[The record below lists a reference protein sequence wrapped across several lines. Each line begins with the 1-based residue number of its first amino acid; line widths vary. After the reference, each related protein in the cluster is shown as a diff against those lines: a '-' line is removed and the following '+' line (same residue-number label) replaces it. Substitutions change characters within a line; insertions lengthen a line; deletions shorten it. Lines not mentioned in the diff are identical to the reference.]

1 MAVSSTVI
9 LDQVFHARGRES
21 TARGSFPGA
30 EKNDL
35 MLARIDSCA
44 VLGIEAHLVQTQVD
58 VGTGLAKV
66 TIVGLPDTAVQEA
79 RERVA
84 SAIRNSNF
92 AFPAHRVTINLAPAD
107 IRKEG
112 PAFDLPIALAVL
124 AATEQIAGEDVERLV
139 AVGEL
144 SLDGSVRPISG
155 VLPIALAA
163 RDARRAGLIVPADNV
178 AEATVVEGLNVY
190 PVRTLWE
197 AAEVVAQPEQRQ
209 PAPPSAGEWRLSDP
223 KYPTDFSE
231 VKGQPHVKRALEV
244 AAAGGHNVVM
254 VGPPGSG
261 KTMLAMRIPT
271 ILPPLRTEEALEVTK
286 VYSISGK
293 LPAGRG
299 LMTTRPFRSPHHTI
313 SAAGLAGGGTIP
325 TPGEISLAHHGVLFM
340 DELPEFGRDALEVM
354 RQPLEDGV
362 VSVSR
367 VAGTADFPAR
377 VMLVAALNPCPCGYY
392 MDATRSCSCSV
403 TKIRRYLQRISGPL
417 LDRVDIHIEVP
428 RLKKEE
434 LLTPA
439 NGEPSSA
446 VRVRVKQARETQAGR
461 FAEAGIYCNAHMLPR
476 HLKQFCPISDEVRS
490 FLSNAIDQLGLSA
503 RAFDRVVKLSRT
515 IADLDGSEQIALPHV
530 AEAIQYRG
538 LDRKLWA

>member
-1 MAVSSTVI
+1 VSGKYSTPGGAN
-9 LDQVFHARGRES
+9 QVSE
-21 TARGSFPGA
+21 GA
-30 EKNDL
+30 SDYAQKNDP
-35 MLARIDSCA
+35 MLSHINSCA
-44 VLGIEAHLVQTQVD
+44 VLGIDAHLVQVQVD
-58 VGTGLAKV
+58 VGSGLARI
-66 TIVGLPDTAVQEA
+66 TIVGLPDAAVQEA

-84 SAIRNSNF
+84 SAVRNSNF
-92 AFPAHRVTINLAPAD
+92 AFPTGRVTVNLAPAD

-112 PAFDLPIALAVL
+112 PAFDLPIALGVI
-124 AATEQIAGEDVERLV
+124 AATEQMSGEDMDRLV

-144 SLDGSVRPISG
+144 SLDGSVRPVSG
-155 VLPIALAA
+155 VLPIALEA
-163 RDARRAGLIVPADNV
+163 RKAKSAGLICPVENA
-178 AEATVVEGLNVY
+178 AEATIVDGLAVY

-197 AAEVVAQPEQRQ
+197 AAEVVADASQRT
-209 PAPPSAGEWRLSDP
+209 PAPSTAADWDLKAPE
-223 KYPTDFSE
+223 YPIDFSE

-261 KTMLAMRIPT
+261 KTMLATRLAT
-271 ILPPLRTEEALEVTK
+271 ILPPLRMEEALEVTK
-286 VYSISGK
+286 IYSISGK
-293 LPAGRG
+293 LPAGKG
-299 LMTTRPFRSPHHTI
+299 LLTTRPFRSPHHTI

-325 TPGEISLAHHGVLFM
+325 TPGEVSLAHHGVLFL
-340 DELPEFGRDALEVM
+340 DELPEFNRDALEVM

-362 VSVSR
+362 VHVSR
-367 VAGTADFPAR
+367 VAGTAEFPAR

-428 RLKKEE
+428 RLAKDE

-439 NGEPSSA
+439 NGELSKD
-446 VRVRVKQARETQAGR
+446 VRSRVTRSRELQAQR
-461 FAEAGIYCNAHMLPR
+461 FDGAGIFCNAHMLPR
-476 HLKQFCPISDEVRS
+476 HIKRFCALSDEVTT
-490 FLSNAIDQLGLSA
+490 FLSKAIDQLGLSA

-515 IADLDGSEQIALPHV
+515 IADLDGTADISLSHV

>member
-1 MAVSSTVI
+1 
-9 LDQVFHARGRES
+9 
-21 TARGSFPGA
+21 
-30 EKNDL
+30 

-44 VLGIEAHLVQTQVD
+44 VLGIDAYLVQVQVD
-58 VGTGLAKV
+58 VGSGLAKV
-66 TIVGLPDTAVQEA
+66 TVVGLPDTAVQEA

-84 SAIRNSNF
+84 SAVRNSNF
-92 AFPAHRVTINLAPAD
+92 SFPSGRVTVNLAPAD

-112 PAFDLPIALAVL
+112 PAFDLPIALGVL
-124 AATEQIAGEDVERLV
+124 AATEQIVSDDIGQFA

-144 SLDGSVRPISG
+144 SLDGSVRPVAG

-163 RDARRAGLIVPADNV
+163 RQARRAGLICPADNV
-178 AEATVVEGLNVY
+178 AEATVVEGLDIY

-197 AAEVVAQPEQRQ
+197 AAEVVANPQQRQ
-209 PAPPSAGEWRLSDP
+209 PAPSTAEEWGLAQP
-223 KYPTDFSE
+223 EYPLDFAE

-271 ILPPLRTEEALEVTK
+271 VLPPLRMEEALEVTK
-286 VYSISGK
+286 VYSILGR
-293 LPAGRG
+293 LPAGVG

-313 SAAGLAGGGTIP
+313 SAAGLAGGGTVP

-340 DELPEFGRDALEVM
+340 DELPEFSRDALEVM

-362 VSVSR
+362 VHVSR
-367 VAGTADFPAR
+367 VAGSADFPAR

-392 MDATRSCSCSV
+392 MDATRSCSCS
-403 TKIRRYLQRISGPL
+403 TSKIRRYLQRISGPL

-428 RLKKEE
+428 RLKKDE

-446 VRVRVKQARETQAGR
+446 VRVRVKQARETQAAR
-461 FAEAGIYCNAHMLPR
+461 LAQAEVYCNAHMLPR
-476 HLKQFCPISDEVRS
+476 HLKQFCRISDAVRS

-515 IADLDGSEQIALPHV
+515 IADLDGADEIGLPHV

>member
-1 MAVSSTVI
+1 M
-9 LDQVFHARGRES
+9 LGRI
-21 TARGSFPGA
+21 G
-30 EKNDL
+30 
-35 MLARIDSCA
+35 SCA
-44 VLGIEAHLVQTQVD
+44 VLGIDAYLVQVQVD
-58 VGTGLAKV
+58 IGVGKSEVL
-66 TIVGLPDTAVQEA
+66 IVGLPDAAVKEA

-84 SAIRNSNF
+84 SAVRNSNF
-92 AFPAHRVTINLAPAD
+92 SFPAHRVTVNLAPAD
-107 IRKEG
+107 TRKEG

-124 AATEQIAGEDVERLV
+124 AATEQIIGDDMDKLI

-155 VLPIALAA
+155 VLPMALAA
-163 RDARRAGLIVPADNV
+163 RDAKVAGLLVPAENV

-197 AAEVVAQPEQRQ
+197 AAEVVAYRDKRT
-209 PAPPSAGEWRLSDP
+209 PAPSTAHEWELSAP
-223 KYPTDFSE
+223 AYQTDFSE

-261 KTMLAMRIPT
+261 KTMLAMRLPS
-271 ILPPLRTEEALEVTK
+271 ILPPLRMEEALEVTK
-286 VYSISGK
+286 IYSVSGK
-293 LPAGRG
+293 VSSGKG

-313 SAAGLAGGGTIP
+313 SAAGLAGGGAIP
-325 TPGEISLAHHGVLFM
+325 TPGEISLAHHGVLFL
-340 DELPEFGRDALEVM
+340 DELPEFNRDALEVM

-362 VSVSR
+362 VNVSR
-367 VAGTADFPAR
+367 VAGSAEFPAR
-377 VMLVAALNPCPCGYY
+377 VQLIAALNPCPCGYY
-392 MDATRSCSCSV
+392 MDATRACTCSV
-403 TKIRRYLQRISGPL
+403 TKIRSYLQRISGPL

-428 RLKKEE
+428 RLQRDE

-439 NGEPSSA
+439 NGEPSAA
-446 VRVRVKQARETQAGR
+446 VRARVQRAREVQAARFGADGR
-461 FAEAGIYCNAHMLPR
+461 WAGAACPERSRGEAPATRSSSTPVFCNAHMRPR
-476 HLKQFCPISDEVRS
+476 ELKQFCRITEDVRS

-515 IADLDGSEQIALPHV
+515 IADLDGADEIGLPHV

>member
-1 MAVSSTVI
+1 
-9 LDQVFHARGRES
+9 
-21 TARGSFPGA
+21 
-30 EKNDL
+30 
-35 MLARIDSCA
+35 MLGRIDSCA
-44 VLGIEAHLVQTQVD
+44 VLGIDAYLVQVQVD
-58 VGTGLAKV
+58 VGVGQPKV
-66 TIVGLPDTAVQEA
+66 LVVGLPDTAVQEA
-79 RERVA
+79 KERVA
-84 SAIRNSNF
+84 SAVRNSNF
-92 AFPAHRVTINLAPAD
+92 SFPMHRVTINLAPAD

-112 PAFDLPIALAVL
+112 PSFDLPIALAVL
-124 AATEQIAGEDVERLV
+124 AATEQIAGDDMDKLI

-155 VLPIALAA
+155 LLPIALAA
-163 RDARRAGLIVPADNV
+163 RQARCAGIIVPADNV

-197 AAEVVAQPEQRQ
+197 AAEVVAYPNNRQ
-209 PAPPSAGEWRLSDP
+209 PAPSTAHEWDLSEP
-223 KYPTDFSE
+223 VYSTDFSE
-231 VKGQPHVKRALEV
+231 VKGQAHVKRALEV

-261 KTMLAMRIPT
+261 KTMLAMRLPS
-271 ILPPLRTEEALEVTK
+271 ILPSLRIEEALEVTK

-293 LPAGRG
+293 MPAGKG
-299 LMTTRPFRSPHHTI
+299 LITTRPFRSPHHTI

-325 TPGEISLAHHGVLFM
+325 TPGEISLAHHGVLFL
-340 DELPEFGRDALEVM
+340 DELPEFNRDALEAM

-362 VSVSR
+362 VNVSR
-367 VAGTADFPAR
+367 VAGSAEFPAR
-377 VMLVAALNPCPCGYY
+377 VQLVAALNPCPCGYY
-392 MDATRSCSCSV
+392 MDATRSCTCSI

-428 RLKKEE
+428 RLQRDE

-439 NGEPSSA
+439 NGEPSASIRA
-446 VRVRVKQARETQAGR
+446 RVLRAREVQAQR
-461 FAEAGIYCNAHMLPR
+461 FGGDGIFCNAHMRPR
-476 HLKQFCPISDEVRS
+476 ELKQFCRISDEVRS

-515 IADLDGSEQIALPHV
+515 IADLDGAAEIGLPHV

>member
-1 MAVSSTVI
+1 
-9 LDQVFHARGRES
+9 
-21 TARGSFPGA
+21 
-30 EKNDL
+30 

-44 VLGIEAHLVQTQVD
+44 VLGIDAHLVRTEVD
-58 VGTGLAKV
+58 VGSGMAKV
-66 TIVGLPDTAVQEA
+66 TIVGLPDAAVQEA

-84 SAIRNSNF
+84 SAVRNSNF
-92 AFPAHRVTINLAPAD
+92 GFPSGRVTVNLAPAD
-107 IRKEG
+107 MRKEG
-112 PAFDLPIALAVL
+112 AAFDLPIALGVL
-124 AATEQIAGEDVERLV
+124 AATEQIVADDMNTLI

-144 SLDGSVRPISG
+144 SLDGSVRPVSG
-155 VLPIALAA
+155 LLPIALAA
-163 RDARRAGLIVPADNV
+163 REAKCAGLICPAANA

-209 PAPPSAGEWRLSDP
+209 PAPSTAGEWDLSDP
-223 KYPTDFSE
+223 SYPIDFSE
-231 VKGQPHVKRALEV
+231 VKGQAHVKRALEV

-261 KTMLAMRIPT
+261 KTMLAMRLPGV
-271 ILPPLRTEEALEVTK
+271 LPPLRMEEALEVTK
-286 VYSISGK
+286 IYSISGK
-293 LPAGRG
+293 LGSGRG

-313 SAAGLAGGGTIP
+313 SAAGLAGGGTVP
-325 TPGEISLAHHGVLFM
+325 SPGEISLAHHGVLFL
-340 DELPEFGRDALEVM
+340 DELPEFNRDALEVM
-354 RQPLEDGV
+354 RQPLEEGV
-362 VSVSR
+362 VNVSR
-367 VAGTADFPAR
+367 VAGSADFPAR

-392 MDATRSCSCSV
+392 MDATRSCTCSV

-428 RLKKEE
+428 RLHREE

-446 VRVRVKQARETQAGR
+446 VRARVQRAREVQARR
-461 FAEAGIYCNAHMLPR
+461 FAGNGIFCNAHMLPR
-476 HLKQFCPISDEVRS
+476 HIKEFCPLREEVRE
-490 FLSNAIDQLGLSA
+490 FLSKAIDQLGLSA

-515 IADLDGSEQIALPHV
+515 IADLEGAEGIALAHV
-530 AEAIQYRG
+530 AESIQYRG

>member
-1 MAVSSTVI
+1 
-9 LDQVFHARGRES
+9 
-21 TARGSFPGA
+21 
-30 EKNDL
+30 
-35 MLARIDSCA
+35 MLGRIDSCA
-44 VLGIEAHLVQTQVD
+44 VLGIDVYLVQVQVD
-58 VGTGLAKV
+58 VGVGKNEVL
-66 TIVGLPDTAVQEA
+66 IVGLPDAAVKEA
-79 RERVA
+79 KERVA
-84 SAIRNSNF
+84 AAVRNSNF
-92 AFPAHRVTINLAPAD
+92 SFPAHRVTVNLAPAD
-107 IRKEG
+107 TRKEG
-112 PAFDLPIALAVL
+112 PAFDLPIALSVL
-124 AATEQIAGEDVERLV
+124 AATEQIIGDDMDKLI

-163 RDARRAGLIVPADNV
+163 RKARCAGLIVPADNV

-197 AAEVVAQPEQRQ
+197 AAEVVAYPANRQ
-209 PAPPSAGEWRLSDP
+209 PAPCTAHEWGLQEPVYSN
-223 KYPTDFSE
+223 DFSE

-261 KTMLAMRIPT
+261 KTMLAMRLPS
-271 ILPPLRTEEALEVTK
+271 ILPALRMEEALEVTK
-286 VYSISGK
+286 IYSISGK
-293 LPAGRG
+293 VPTGKG
-299 LMTTRPFRSPHHTI
+299 LITTRPFRSPHHTI

-325 TPGEISLAHHGVLFM
+325 TPGEISLAHHGVLFL
-340 DELPEFGRDALEVM
+340 DELPEFNRDALEVM

-362 VSVSR
+362 VNVSR
-367 VAGTADFPAR
+367 VAASAEFPAR
-377 VMLVAALNPCPCGYY
+377 VQLIAALNPCPCGYY
-392 MDATRSCSCSV
+392 MDATRACTCSI

-428 RLKKEE
+428 RLHRDE

-439 NGEPSSA
+439 NGEPSAS
-446 VRVRVKQARETQAGR
+446 VRARVQRAREVQAQR
-461 FAEAGIYCNAHMLPR
+461 FGGDGIFCNAHMRPR
-476 HLKQFCPISDEVRS
+476 ELKQFCKLTEEVRT
-490 FLSNAIDQLGLSA
+490 FLSGAIDQLGLSA

-515 IADLDGSEQIALPHV
+515 IADLDGAEEIGLPHV

>member
-1 MAVSSTVI
+1 
-9 LDQVFHARGRES
+9 
-21 TARGSFPGA
+21 
-30 EKNDL
+30 

-44 VLGIEAHLVQTQVD
+44 VLGIDAHLVQTQVD
-58 VGTGLAKV
+58 VGSGMASFTV
-66 TIVGLPDTAVQEA
+66 VGLPDLAVQES
-79 RERVA
+79 RERVR
-84 SAIRNSNF
+84 SAIRNSRF
-92 AFPAHRVTINLAPAD
+92 SFPAHRVTVNLAPAD

-124 AATEQIAGEDVERLV
+124 AATEQIASEDMANLV
-139 AVGEL
+139 AAGEL

-163 RDARRAGLIVPADNV
+163 RQAKCGGLIVPADNV
-178 AEATVVEGLNVY
+178 AEATVVEGLAVY

-197 AAEVVAQPEQRQ
+197 AAEVIARPDQRQ
-209 PAPPSAGEWRLSDP
+209 PAPSSAGEWELSDP
-223 KYPTDFSE
+223 DYPIDFSE

-254 VGPPGSG
+254 VGPPGAG
-261 KTMLAMRIPT
+261 KTMLAMRLPT
-271 ILPPLRTEEALEVTK
+271 ILPPLRMEEALEVTK

-293 LPAGRG
+293 IPAGEG
-299 LMTTRPFRSPHHTI
+299 LITTRPFRSPHHTI

-325 TPGEISLAHHGVLFM
+325 KPGEISLAHDGVLFL
-340 DELPEFGRDALEVM
+340 DELPEFGRDALEVL
-354 RQPLEDGV
+354 RQPLEEGTV
-362 VSVSR
+362 NVSR
-367 VAGTADFPAR
+367 VAGTATFPAR

-392 MDATRSCSCSV
+392 MDAMHSCTCSV

-428 RLKKEE
+428 RLKRDEM
-434 LLTPA
+434 LTPA
-439 NGEPSSA
+439 NGEPSKS
-446 VRVRVKQARETQAGR
+446 VRERVRQAREVQAAR
-461 FAEAGIYCNAHMLPR
+461 FAGNDILCNAHMRPR
-476 HLKQFCPISDEVRS
+476 DIKAFCPLSDEVRS

-515 IADLDGSEQIALPHV
+515 TADLDASDAIELPHV

>member
-1 MAVSSTVI
+1 V
-9 LDQVFHARGRES
+9 LG
-21 TARGSFPGA
+21 
-30 EKNDL
+30 
-35 MLARIDSCA
+35 RIDSCA
-44 VLGIEAHLVQTQVD
+44 VFGIDAYLVQVQVD
-58 VGTGLAKV
+58 IGVGKNEVL
-66 TIVGLPDTAVQEA
+66 IVGLPDAAVKEA

-84 SAIRNSNF
+84 SAVRNSNF
-92 AFPAHRVTINLAPAD
+92 SFPAHRVTVNLAPAD

-124 AATEQIAGEDVERLV
+124 AATEQIIGDDMDKLI

-163 RDARRAGLIVPADNV
+163 RDARCSGLIVPADNV

-190 PVRTLWE
+190 PVQTLWE
-197 AAEVVAQPEQRQ
+197 AAEIVAYPANRK
-209 PAPPSAGEWRLSDP
+209 PAPSTAHEWGLSEP
-223 KYPTDFSE
+223 AYPTDFTE

-261 KTMLAMRIPT
+261 KTMLAMRLPS
-271 ILPPLRTEEALEVTK
+271 ILPTMRMEEALEVTK
-286 VYSISGK
+286 IYSISGK
-293 LPAGRG
+293 VPTGKG
-299 LMTTRPFRSPHHTI
+299 LITTRPFRSPHHTI

-325 TPGEISLAHHGVLFM
+325 TPGEISLAHHGVLFL
-340 DELPEFGRDALEVM
+340 DELPEFNRDALEVM

-362 VSVSR
+362 VNISR
-367 VAGTADFPAR
+367 VAGTAEFPAR
-377 VMLVAALNPCPCGYY
+377 VQLVAALNPCPCGYY
-392 MDATRSCSCSV
+392 MDSARACTCSI
-403 TKIRRYLQRISGPL
+403 TKIRSYLQRISGPL

-428 RLKKEE
+428 RLHRDE

-439 NGEPSSA
+439 NGEPSRA
-446 VRVRVKQARETQAGR
+446 IRERVQRAREVQTARFSGDGISRAGAKAPATR
-461 FAEAGIYCNAHMLPR
+461 GASPATSVYCNAHMGPR
-476 HLKQFCPISDEVRS
+476 DLKQFCRLTEDVRN
-490 FLSNAIDQLGLSA
+490 FLSGAIDQLGLSA

-515 IADLDGSEQIALPHV
+515 IADLDGADEIALPHV